1 MRVKKQSFLYGSAIL
16 VLSVI
21 ITKLIGAFFKIPLTN
36 MLGGTGMGYF
46 SCAYSIFM
54 PVYAISVTGLPVA
67 VAKLVSEAL
76 AKGEYQKAY
85 EIKKMSLKL
94 FSVIGIIF
102 MLAEVLFAYPFC
114 KYVAKL
120 PLATPAVILIAPTIF
135 IACITSV
142 YRGYY
147 EGLSNMYPTA
157 VSQTIEGIVK
167 IIVGLF
173 LAYKILEIAQSN
185 TETVNIISNMLN
197 ISNTTEEILPAISAA
212 AAVMGITISSLCG
225 MIFLVFRDKMS
236 KKYIIGQNNSSK
248 SIKKSLIEIAFPV
261 AIGSLVTSLTT
272 LADLGTITS
281 SIERIV
287 DKHPEYFAYLNLNR
301 SEISGFFYG
310 SFSGL
315 AITVFNLVPSVVNMF
330 GKGIFPSLSEA
341 KALNDNTKIRKCIEK
356 ALLTASFFAIP
367 SGFGISILS
376 KEILLFLFKEKTYE
390 IAISYNSLS
399 ILGIGVIFLSLTTT
413 VFSMLQAVGR
423 ADIPLKIM
431 ILGTI
436 IKIFGNILL
445 VPIPNININGA
456 AVSTTISYMIMLVIS
471 ITSLLKETRVNIEKS
486 AKIKILIISYSSI
499 LCALTAKIL
508 NTVLINHVSDRIN
521 LLLSIVLGGFIYLI
535 LISFIGYYAKS
546 YIFSPKNK

>member
-114 KYVAKL
+114 KYIAKL

-147 EGLSNMYPTA
+147 EGLSKMYPTA

-167 IIVGLF
+167 ITVGLF
-173 LAYKILEIAQSN
+173 LAHKIFEIAQSN
-185 TETVNIISNMLN
+185 TETVNKISNMLN

-212 AAVMGITISSLCG
+212 AAVTGITISSLCG

-272 LADLGTITS
+272 RADLGTITS

-341 KALNDNTKIRKCIEK
+341 
-356 ALLTASFFAIP
+356 
-367 SGFGISILS
+367 
-376 KEILLFLFKEKTYE
+376 
-390 IAISYNSLS
+390 
-399 ILGIGVIFLSLTTT
+399 
-413 VFSMLQAVGR
+413 GR
-423 ADIPLKIM
+423 
-431 ILGTI
+431 
-436 IKIFGNILL
+436 
-445 VPIPNININGA
+445 
-456 AVSTTISYMIMLVIS
+456 
-471 ITSLLKETRVNIEKS
+471 
-486 AKIKILIISYSSI
+486 
-499 LCALTAKIL
+499 
-508 NTVLINHVSDRIN
+508 
-521 LLLSIVLGGFIYLI
+521 
-535 LISFIGYYAKS
+535 
-546 YIFSPKNK
+546 

>member
-1 MRVKKQSFLYGSAIL
+1 MKVEKQSFLYGSAIL

-85 EIKKMSLKL
+85 EIKKISLKL

-102 MLAEVLFAYPFC
+102 MLAEILFAYPFC

-167 IIVGLF
+167 ITVGLF

-185 TETVNIISNMLN
+185 TETVNKISNMLN
-197 ISNTTEEILPAISAA
+197 ISKTTEEILPAISAA
-212 AAVMGITISSLCG
+212 AAVTGITISSLCG

-248 SIKKSLIEIAFPV
+248 IIKKSLIEIAFPV

-330 GKGIFPSLSEA
+330 GKGIFPSLSGA
-341 KALNDNTKIRKCIEK
+341 KALNDNTKMRKCIEK

-436 IKIFGNILL
+436 IKILGNILL
-445 VPIPNININGA
+445 VPVPKININGA
-456 AVSTTISYMIMLVIS
+456 AVSTTVSYMIMLVIS

-486 AKIKILIISYSSI
+486 AKIKILIIIYSSI
-499 LCALTAKIL
+499 LCALTAKML

-535 LISFIGYYAKS
+535 FISFIGYYAKS